1 VKGWAAGPGAPPTRA
16 PLARR
21 PLTPC
26 VAALLALAGC
36 HPRAERPHREDRVV
50 PTELRGFERARL
62 PQDLTSEL
70 HLSFAGKLEL
80 RGFRLE
86 PAHEVKRGEV
96 LRLALYWR
104 ALAPLEGEWQ
114 LVTELFDERGRP
126 LSESDVQATGPLRK
140 RHAGRQPLGPSAWE
154 AGNLYEDPQELRV
167 PADTE
172 AEWVTLTT
180 SVVQTVRLR
189 ARGAGSGSGPEDEAQ
204 TEVRHALPI
213 LNGPEFRP
221 GRARVTVLAPL
232 R

>member
-1 VKGWAAGPGAPPTRA
+1 VKGWAAGSA
-16 PLARR
+16 
-21 PLTPC
+21 
-26 VAALLALAGC
+26 AALLALAGC
-36 HPRAERPHREDRVV
+36 QPLAERPHLEDRAV
-50 PTELRGFERARL
+50 PAELRGFERARL

-70 HLSFAGKLEL
+70 HSSFAGKLEL

-104 ALAPLEGEWQ
+104 ALAPLKGDWQ

-126 LSESDVQATGPLRK
+126 LSESDVQAKGPLRK

-154 AGNLYEDPQELRV
+154 AGKLYEDPQELRV

-172 AEWVTLTT
+172 AEWVTITT
-180 SVVQTVRLR
+180 SVVQAVRLR
-189 ARGAGSGSGPEDEAQ
+189 PRSADSEDEAQ
-204 TEVRHALPI
+204 AVVRHALPI

-221 GRARVTVLAPL
+221 GRARITVLAPL